1 MNLDSID
8 IQILSRLKQNARM
21 KASQISDEVGLS
33 ISSVTERIHKLEKN
47 GVITSYTVLVDQ
59 KAIGNDT
66 IALMEVS
73 LEHPKYYDSF
83 AEMIA
88 QTKNIASCYYISGDF
103 DFMLKIVAPSEN
115 LEEILAAAD
124 GLMVARG
131 DMGVEL
137 PPEQVP
143 YIQKKMIDMAN
154 AAGKITICATQM
166 LESMTHNPRPTR
178 AEVGDVANAVYDGAT
193 AVMLSASAVV

>member
-1 MNLDSID
+1 MMNLDSID

-47 GVITSYTVLVDQ
+47 GVITSHTVLVDQ

-66 IALMEVS
+66 IALEVS

-83 AEMIA
+83 ADMIA

-115 LEEILAAAD
+115 LEEIH
-124 GLMVARG
+124 RKIKSFP
-131 DMGVEL
+131 GVSGTRTNVVLRSLKTESTLL
-137 PPEQVP
+137 PE
-143 YIQKKMIDMAN
+143 
-154 AAGKITICATQM
+154 G
-166 LESMTHNPRPTR
+166 
-178 AEVGDVANAVYDGAT
+178 
-193 AVMLSASAVV
+193 